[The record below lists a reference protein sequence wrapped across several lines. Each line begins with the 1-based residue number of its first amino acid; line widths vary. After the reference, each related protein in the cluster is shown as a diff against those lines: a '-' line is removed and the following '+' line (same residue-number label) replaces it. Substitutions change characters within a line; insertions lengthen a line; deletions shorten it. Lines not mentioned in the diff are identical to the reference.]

1 MRKLL
6 NVMVGVNWLIVV
18 ADGTFLFLWFLWP
31 KIGDLFLKTWEEN
44 WQFKVIMALVALVVV
59 ALNLL
64 WINQKITQRKYAT
77 HIPFV
82 NPKGQV
88 AISVGA
94 LEDSLR
100 KAGLT
105 VEEVRDV
112 KVHIIAEERP
122 EVPIRVVGVLAL
134 EEGHDVPQV
143 TARVQDVL
151 SKRFREVVSQE
162 GEVHYEIRV
171 EKFRSVKGEP
181 EEEEE
186 EEVFRGPQYPVEE

>member
-6 NVMVGVNWLIVV
+6 NAMVGVNWLIAV
-18 ADGTFLFLWFLWP
+18 ACGTFIFLWFLWP
-31 KIGDLFLKTWEEN
+31 KEVGDLYLRIWEVN
-44 WQFKVIMALVALVVV
+44 WQLQFIAALVALVVV

-64 WINQKITQRKYAT
+64 WIIQKITRRKYAT
-77 HIPFV
+77 HIPFA

-100 KAGLT
+100 KAAIN
-105 VEEVRDV
+105 VEEVRDA
-112 KVHIIAEERP
+112 KVHIIAEQRP
-122 EVPIRVVGVLAL
+122 EVPLRVVSVLVL

-151 SKRFREVVSQE
+151 SKRFREVVAQE
-162 GEVHYEIRV
+162 GEVLYEIRV
-171 EKFRSVKGEP
+171 ERFRSAKGEP
-181 EEEEE
+181 EEQ

>member
-1 MRKLL
+1 
-6 NVMVGVNWLIVV
+6 MVGINWLIAV
-18 ADGTFLFLWFLWP
+18 ADGIFFFLWFLWP
-31 KIGDLFLKTWEEN
+31 KIGDLSLKTWEQN
-44 WQFKVIMALVALVVV
+44 WKLQFIITLVALAVVG
-59 ALNLL
+59 LNLL
-64 WINQKITQRKYAT
+64 WITQKITRRKYAT

-94 LEDSLR
+94 LEDTLH

-112 KVHIIAEERP
+112 KVHVMAQERP
-122 EVPIRVVGVLAL
+122 EVPIKVVSILAL

-151 SKRFREVVSQE
+151 SRRFREVVTQE

-171 EKFRSVKGEP
+171 AKFRSAKGEP